1 MLKNSLGEE
10 MMTIAQIN
18 ISNMSF
24 QYDTHGEDIFKNVS
38 FCIDTDWK
46 LGLVGR
52 NGRGKTTF
60 LKLLLGEYEYSGKIT
75 SPVQFEYFPIQITNK
90 KQIALEVV
98 RHAIAPFTLWEEQM
112 EEALRETQEMERYGE
127 ILQQY
132 IEHDGYTIN
141 EMIEKEVRKMG
152 LDPDILERT
161 FETLSCGEQ
170 TKLLLIA
177 LFLRKNYFLLI
188 DEPTNHLDAEGR
200 EKVAEYL
207 ADKKGF
213 ILVSHDRSFL
223 DKIINHVLSINKANI
238 EIQKG
243 NFSTWQLN
251 KERQDEFEKAEYDK
265 LQKDI
270 KRLQTAAR
278 QKVGWSHQVEASKKG
293 NGPCD
298 RGFIGHK
305 AAKMMK
311 RAKCIETRQNKA
323 IEEKSKLL
331 KNLDTVEKLNLVAE
345 EKQGEVLEI
354 QNLQICYDQQVLFDA
369 LSFKFSQGD
378 RVWLRGKNG
387 CGKSS
392 IIKLLV
398 GEAIPHTG
406 FVRKTNKISYIS
418 QDTSF
423 LQGEVDEFA
432 RGEGIEI
439 EQLKNV
445 LYKLGIERSQF
456 EKKIE
461 AWSQGQKKKLLIA
474 KSLCEKAEL
483 YIWDEPLNFIDVIS
497 RMQIEALI
505 LSKKPTMLFVEHD
518 YSFGEKIATKI
529 IEL

>member
-1 MLKNSLGEE
+1 MRKISLGEE

-46 LGLVGR
+46 LGLIGR

-60 LKLLLGEYEYSGKIT
+60 LKLLLGEYEYSGKII
-75 SPVQFEYFPIQITNK
+75 SPVQFEYFPVEIEDK
-90 KQIALEVV
+90 KQMALEVV
-98 RHAIAPFTLWEEQM
+98 RHAIAPFTMWEKQM
-112 EEALRETQEMERYGE
+112 EEALHDDERMESYGE
-127 ILQQY
+127 ILEQY
-132 IEHDGYTIN
+132 MACDGYVIN
-141 EMIEKEVRKMG
+141 EMIEKEVHKMG
-152 LDPDILERT
+152 LEPNILTRT

-177 LFLRKNYFLLI
+177 LFLKKNAFLLI

-200 EKVAEYL
+200 ESVAKYL
-207 ADKKGF
+207 ESKKGF
-213 ILVSHDRSFL
+213 ILVSHDRTFL

-251 KERQDEFEKAEYDK
+251 KERQDEFEKAEHEK

-270 KRLQTAAR
+270 KRLQAAAK
-278 QKVGWSHQVEASKKG
+278 QKVGWSHQVEASKIG
-293 NGPCD
+293 NGSCD

-311 RAKCIETRQNKA
+311 RAKCLETRQNKA

-331 KNLDTVEKLNLVAE
+331 KNLDTVEKLNLVSE
-345 EKQGEVLEI
+345 EKGGEVLEV
-354 QNLQICYDQQVLFDA
+354 QDLQINYDGQALFDP
-369 LSFKFSQGD
+369 LSFRLTQGE

-392 IIKLLV
+392 IIKLLI

-406 FVRKTNKISYIS
+406 WIKKTNKISYIS
-418 QDTSF
+418 QDTSY
-423 LQGEVDEFA
+423 LQGRLDEFA
-432 RGEGIEI
+432 REEGIEG

-456 EKKIE
+456 EKRVE
-461 AWSQGQKKKLLIA
+461 EWSQGQKKKLLIA

-497 RMQIEALI
+497 RMQIEALL
-505 LSKKPTMLFVEHD
+505 LSKRPTMLFVEHD
-518 YSFGEKIATKI
+518 YSFGEKIATQI
-529 IEL
+529 IQL